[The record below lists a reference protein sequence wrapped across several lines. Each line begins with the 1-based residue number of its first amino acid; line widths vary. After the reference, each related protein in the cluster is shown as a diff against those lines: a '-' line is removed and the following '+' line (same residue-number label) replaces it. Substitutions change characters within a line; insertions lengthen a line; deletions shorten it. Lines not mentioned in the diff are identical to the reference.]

1 MRGTDSQFE
10 EAIMGSPRFAFFE
23 GEIVPIERAKI
34 SVMTHALHYG
44 TAAFAGMRGYW
55 NAEQGQL
62 YIFRPC
68 DHFRRFKHSAEL
80 IMSELAYS
88 PEQLLDIVLQ
98 LLHKEG
104 YEEDVYIRPLI
115 YKAYQGIGVRLHDMP
130 SELTIFALPFGSYLG
145 HEEGLSLT
153 VSSWRRIDDNAI
165 PPRGKISGA
174 YVNSALIKTEATLDG
189 YDDALV
195 LDQNG
200 HIGEACAANFFLIRN
215 GKAITPPVYE
225 NILEGITRQTCWTLL
240 SEELH
245 IEVEER
251 PIDRT
256 EVYCAD
262 EAFLCGTA
270 VQVGAITSVDHHKVG
285 SGEMGP
291 IVRCLRELF
300 FDIVRGRNPKYSHW
314 LYPVY
319 QAEAALPH

>member
-1 MRGTDSQFE
+1 
-10 EAIMGSPRFAFFE
+10 MGSPRYAFFE
-23 GEIVPIERAKI
+23 GKIVSIEHAKI

-44 TAAFAGMRGYW
+44 TAAFAGLRGYW
-55 NAEQGQL
+55 NGDQQQL
-62 YIFRPC
+62 YVFRPF
-68 DHFRRFKHSAEL
+68 DHFQRFRHSAEL
-80 IMSELAYS
+80 IMSELPYR
-88 PEQLLDIVLQ
+88 PDQLLDIVLE
-98 LLHKEG
+98 LLRKEG

-115 YKAYQGIGVRLHDMP
+115 YKAYKGIGVRLHDMP
-130 SELTIFALPFGSYLG
+130 TELTIFVVPFGSYLE

-153 VSSWRRIDDNAI
+153 VSSWRRIDDNTI

-200 HIGEACAANFFLIRN
+200 HISEASAANFFILRH

-225 NILEGITRQTCWTLL
+225 NILEGITRQTCRTLL
-240 SEELH
+240 TEELG

-270 VQVGAITSVDHHKVG
+270 VQVGAIVALDHHKIG

-291 IVRCLRELF
+291 VVRNLRELF
-300 FDIVRGRNPKYSHW
+300 FGIVRGRNAKYSHW
-314 LYPVY
+314 LQPVY
-319 QAEAALPH
+319 HPEPAVSH